1 MWLIKWDL
9 HLADSLE
16 DAKIKVNYEPVNY
29 GQVFITL
36 LLIILQVNFIWH
48 INCTYGFKNLYF
60 CKTHSTLKTST
71 MKRRNLL
78 TVVLLV
84 AWGIFSVNAQTV
96 QTDQDKESKTVIKKV
111 INPSTDT
118 KKGATPATPAVP
130 AKQTTPTAAK
140 KGATPAKPAV
150 PANQSGKQTGT
161 AKPATGN
168 VKPNI
173 KPVTPVKPGVV
184 AKDLTGLWITAQKA
198 TIVEFYKVG
207 DKYNGK
213 AVWSKQKDKSGKP
226 LKDVNNPDRAKRN
239 NPIVGTDL
247 ITGLTYNAK
256 TDTYEGGRIY
266 QPQTG
271 KSFNCKVK
279 LDKNKNAINITGG
292 SGFISKTL
300 TWTRT
305 TGVPGK

>member
-1 MWLIKWDL
+1 
-9 HLADSLE
+9 
-16 DAKIKVNYEPVNY
+16 
-29 GQVFITL
+29 
-36 LLIILQVNFIWH
+36 
-48 INCTYGFKNLYF
+48 
-60 CKTHSTLKTST
+60 